1 MSIRYCPLGSGS
13 SGNSFWV
20 SGGGVELLVDCGLSA
35 RQLEERLVG
44 VGGALER
51 IDAIVCTHGHRD
63 HILGTEILA
72 CRRGKPLWVTHQ
84 TCEFLSRKI
93 PHELIHCLNPDGPTR
108 IGGLSVTA
116 TPTQHDIPGSV
127 ALMLSDG
134 EVSLGVAT
142 DLGRVTPRVVDA
154 LKSLDALILEMNH
167 DEEMLARGPYP
178 NHLKRRILSDY
189 GHLSNAQAAGLLD
202 HILHPGLTQIAL
214 AHLSEKN
221 NTPALALA
229 MAEAALRR
237 HGSRAELIVC
247 EQSRVGTPREI
258 RRRDGCSAAPLAEAA
273 C

>member
-1 MSIRYCPLGSGS
+1 
-13 SGNSFWV
+13 
-20 SGGGVELLVDCGLSA
+20 
-35 RQLEERLVG
+35 
-44 VGGALER
+44 
-51 IDAIVCTHGHRD
+51 
-63 HILGTEILA
+63 
-72 CRRGKPLWVTHQ
+72 
-84 TCEFLSRKI
+84 
-93 PHELIHCLNPDGPTR
+93 
-108 IGGLSVTA
+108 
-116 TPTQHDIPGSV
+116 
-127 ALMLSDG
+127 
-134 EVSLGVAT
+134 
-142 DLGRVTPRVVDA
+142 
-154 LKSLDALILEMNH
+154 LDALILEMNH